1 MSTKRRGFWQRR
13 IERSTPFPFDRGGG
27 RRPSGILGRNERFGR
42 QECHPTA
49 DASLGLSAGRSASQG
64 NDDSQRW
71 VPTTSMTTS
80 RILTATAHWATVPS
94 TFDCDGASGDQPVG
108 LVTKGTSTH
117 RHPRTE
123 RTVRWAR
130 IPPPRRRTFL
140 LASRPDKIP
149 RGGVYCYGDVEIP
162 GDGAS
167 GDCTLGP
174 SAGRHVSTQA
184 SPGAT
189 PGSVD
194 GRDAPST
201 IAMDVGP
208 AADGH
213 RRQRTTLA
221 LLMRVC
227 LTPTAPQQDNRPA
240 FTSSSREEY

>member
-1 MSTKRRGFWQRR
+1 M
-13 IERSTPFPFDRGGG
+13 
-27 RRPSGILGRNERFGR
+27 
-42 QECHPTA
+42 
-49 DASLGLSAGRSASQG
+49 
-64 NDDSQRW
+64 
-71 VPTTSMTTS
+71 
-80 RILTATAHWATVPS
+80 ATAHWATVPL
-94 TFDCDGASGDQPVG
+94 TFDCEWIDPQASPDGTNGSVG
-108 LVTKGTSTH
+108 ENT
-117 RHPRTE
+117 
-123 RTVRWAR
+123 
-130 IPPPRRRTFL
+130 PPRRRTFL

-149 RGGVYCYGDVEIP
+149 RGRVYCDVDVEIL

-213 RRQRTTLA
+213 RRQMTTLA

-240 FTSSSREEY
+240 FTSSSREEYKVG